1 MLAVFV
7 LISLFAAILAAGN
20 PGEYY
25 QWGSYEMV
33 QLCYYLLF
41 PIVCSLPKDVGP
53 CRAGKPRFFYNT
65 ATKQCER
72 FMYGGCQGNEN
83 NFETIDACKAA
94 CSN

>member
-1 MLAVFV
+1 MRFMLAVFV

-20 PGEYY
+20 P
-25 QWGSYEMV
+25 
-33 QLCYYLLF
+33 
-41 PIVCSLPKDVGP
+41 VCSLPKDVGP